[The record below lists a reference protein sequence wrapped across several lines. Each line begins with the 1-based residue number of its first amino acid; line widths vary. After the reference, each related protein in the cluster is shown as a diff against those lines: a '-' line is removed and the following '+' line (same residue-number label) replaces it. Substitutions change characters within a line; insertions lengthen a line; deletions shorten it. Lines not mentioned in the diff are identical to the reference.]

1 MAKSKSSSEW
11 SHLPEDFIPGK
22 IGIVTVTYNSSA
34 VLCDLFESLDRQT
47 YRNFLLISIDNAS
60 QDASLEMLHSYRGFE
75 HFIISN
81 SENLGVAAGN
91 NQGILAAIENG
102 CEYVLL
108 LNNDVT
114 FGPELIKQ
122 LVAGLSVEGRD
133 MVAPIIY
140 YHDRPDIIWAAGG
153 RFQPLLGYRCLLIGD
168 GERDYGQYD
177 RHILVEHAPTCCVL
191 AKRNVFPRIGLMDE
205 RYFVYHDDSDFML
218 RALKAGLKTY
228 LLPDSR
234 LLHKVSSL
242 SGAGSDF
249 QIRFGTRNR
258 ALMLVKFCG
267 RILSFPYIVA
277 YRILYLMRFLL
288 QRDDYRIL
296 KLKQDAWTEG
306 SGIPKN
312 FWPI

>member
-1 MAKSKSSSEW
+1 
-11 SHLPEDFIPGK
+11 
-22 IGIVTVTYNSSA
+22 
-34 VLCDLFESLDRQT
+34 
-47 YRNFLLISIDNAS
+47 
-60 QDASLEMLHSYRGFE
+60 
-75 HFIISN
+75 
-81 SENLGVAAGN
+81 
-91 NQGILAAIENG
+91 
-102 CEYVLL
+102 
-108 LNNDVT
+108 
-114 FGPELIKQ
+114 
-122 LVAGLSVEGRD
+122 
-133 MVAPIIY
+133 
-140 YHDRPDIIWAAGG
+140 
-153 RFQPLLGYRCLLIGD
+153 
-168 GERDYGQYD
+168 
-177 RHILVEHAPTCCVL
+177 VEHAPTCCVL

-277 YRILYLMRFLL
+277 YRFLYLMRFLL

-312 FWPI
+312 LWPI